1 MLLMSKIN
9 FIWLFSLN
17 SFNDLELWIKDLKQN
32 SSPDIKIFLIGNK
45 IDLEDDR
52 KVNKENAEKLKND
65 YEFDYFNETSAKTGF
80 NAKEIFV
87 KAAQILYKDYVIY
100 NNFKK
105 SQNDDSVVVNNDN
118 QKKNK
123 KNCC

>member
-45 IDLEDDR
+45 SDLEDDR

-118 QKKNK
+118 QKKNE

>member
-1 MLLMSKIN
+1 MSKIN

-45 IDLEDDR
+45 SDLEDDS
-52 KVNKENAEKLKND
+52 KVNKENAETLKND

-123 KNCC
+123 KTCC

>member
-1 MLLMSKIN
+1 MLLMSKFK

-45 IDLEDDR
+45 SDLEDDR

-65 YEFDYFNETSAKTGF
+65 YEFDYFNDTSAKTGF

-123 KNCC
+123 KTCC

>member
-52 KVNKENAEKLKND
+52 KVNKESAEKIKND

-123 KNCC
+123 KTCC

>member
-52 KVNKENAEKLKND
+52 KVNKESAEKIKND

>member
-45 IDLEDDR
+45 SDLEDDR

-123 KNCC
+123 KTCC

>member
-32 SSPDIKIFLIGNK
+32 SSPDIKIFFFLYK

-105 SQNDDSVVVNNDN
+105 SQNDDSVVVNNDY

-123 KNCC
+123 KTCC

>member
-45 IDLEDDR
+45 SDLEDDR
-52 KVNKENAEKLKND
+52 KVNKESAEKIKND

-123 KNCC
+123 KTCC

>member
-45 IDLEDDR
+45 SDLEDDR
-52 KVNKENAEKLKND
+52 KVTKESAEKIKND

-123 KNCC
+123 KTCC

>member
-45 IDLEDDR
+45 SDLEDDR
-52 KVNKENAEKLKND
+52 KVTKESAEKIKND

-105 SQNDDSVVVNNDN
+105 SQNDDSIVVNNDY

-123 KNCC
+123 KTCC

>member
-52 KVNKENAEKLKND
+52 KVNKENAEKLKNE

-123 KNCC
+123 KTCC

>member
-123 KNCC
+123 KTCC

>member
-1 MLLMSKIN
+1 MSKIN

-52 KVNKENAEKLKND
+52 KVNKESAEKIKND

-123 KNCC
+123 KTCC

>member
-1 MLLMSKIN
+1 MSKIN

-123 KNCC
+123 KTCC

>member
-52 KVNKENAEKLKND
+52 KVNKESAEKLKND